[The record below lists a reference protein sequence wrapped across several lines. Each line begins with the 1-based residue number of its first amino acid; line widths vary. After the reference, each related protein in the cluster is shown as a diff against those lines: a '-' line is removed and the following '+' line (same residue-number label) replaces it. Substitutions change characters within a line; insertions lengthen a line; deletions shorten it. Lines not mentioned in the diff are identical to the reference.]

1 MSKNPNG
8 RNLRGWVALAVSLAL
23 IFGTICIA
31 WGGQMKT
38 VADNKASITKLEA
51 SQTKILQS
59 LARIEGKL
67 GINPN
72 PIGMEPKE
80 IEP

>member
-1 MSKNPNG
+1 MTKNPNG
-8 RNLRGWVALAVSLAL
+8 RNLRGWITLALALAV
-23 IFGTICIA
+23 IFATICVA

-38 VADNKASITKLEA
+38 VADNKARSEKTETV
-51 SQTKILQS
+51 QTKILQS

-67 GINPN
+67 DITQKAQTV
-72 PIGMEPKE
+72 ELKE